1 VDAWIAKRRAAGKLR
16 DMLVANL
23 EKVGV
28 RGSDVP
34 PQLLF

>member
-1 VDAWIAKRRAAGKLR
+1 VESGPDLDAQRLR
-16 DMLVANL
+16 KMLVANL

-28 RGSDVP
+28 RGEEVP